1 MLLCISIAVI
11 LIGAAVS
18 LFVTWARQRFPRLKN
33 GCEGAYAVG
42 YSLSAFGAVALY
54 GVLSGQIV
62 LPV

>member
-18 LFVTWARQRFPRLKN
+18 LFVTLAKQKFPRLQN
-33 GCEGAYAVG
+33 ACEGAYAVG

-62 LPV
+62 FPA

>member
-11 LIGAAVS
+11 LLGVAVS
-18 LFVTWARQRFPRLKN
+18 LLVTWAKRKFPKLEN
-33 GCEGAYAVG
+33 SCEGAYAVG

-62 LPV
+62 LPA

>member
-18 LFVTWARQRFPRLKN
+18 LFVTLAKQKFPRLHN
-33 GCEGAYAVG
+33 ACEGAYAVG

-62 LPV
+62 LPA